1 MTFFLKELNLISFLK
16 TYTIFLLALFLVGCT
31 DKKDK
36 STEHLS
42 KTAEYINKGELEK
55 ARIELKT
62 LSKSGNDTAET
73 YYYMALLNEKKRQFK
88 EMKENLLKTVEL
100 APSFVD
106 ARLKLGKIQ
115 LLFGDIADVMK
126 QADYVLKDDIQ
137 NIEALILKASALI
150 KQKNTNEAL
159 TIIDEVL
166 KTHPN
171 NTDAITLKSL
181 VSMEK
186 GDFTQALTLIESA
199 KKTDVNNISLD
210 FFKIQ
215 IDAKKED
222 SDAVIE
228 DYQNLIRTYP
238 DNNEFKVTLA
248 KIYTQKGKTL
258 EAEALLQTIL
268 DTEPNNIQS
277 ILMFLDFTASINKE
291 TLIDKYT
298 QFSEL
303 HKDQPRILFSLAS
316 WMIARNNFDEATIN
330 LNQVIKIEKNSNVG
344 LSAKVELA
352 KIALETN
359 KIEVAKKISDEI
371 LASNSSYD
379 DANILK
385 ARILLI
391 QGKPD
396 ESIPYLNKVI
406 WSKENSEE
414 AQLLLAQIYLM
425 KGDMKKADVHFSNTL
440 SANPANI
447 QAVLY
452 AYDEAL
458 ANNDLKVAK
467 EIIVRALNLSPSN
480 ILFLEKLANINIMES
495 DWTNAKITV
504 QKITN
509 ASSPLAYDL
518 ASYLL
523 GQIHQ
528 GEGNYNKAIE
538 IYNEILERLP
548 ENSAILTNIAQCYE
562 KLNNRNELIV
572 FLTNFRTKYPQN
584 ITAGIL
590 LAENY
595 LVNKNNDAANNLL
608 QNMIKDK
615 LMSPQ
620 VYYLFANVK
629 LAMNNSQGAVD
640 VYLDGLKHFP
650 DNITLSI
657 SLANLY
663 VTLANYDA
671 AVDIY
676 EALLRKNET
685 LEIANNNL
693 AVILAENYSSVDKL
707 SRAGHLAEKF
717 KDSTQPYYKDTYAWV
732 LIKQGKF
739 MDGLN
744 VLNKLIISNP
754 NIPIFRYH
762 LGVAYNKMGNNSLA
776 INEIKQAI
784 ALSKKTYAT
793 FDMKSAEILLADI
806 IDKTRGH
813 SLAIK

>member
-1 MTFFLKELNLISFLK
+1 MTFYVKK
-16 TYTIFLLALFLVGCT
+16 TIYFSLSKPYTIFILALILMGCT
-31 DKKDK
+31 DQKDK
-36 STEHLS
+36 TKDHLS
-42 KTAEYINKGELEK
+42 KSAEYINKGELEK

-62 LSKSGNDTAET
+62 LSKSANENAET
-73 YYYMALLNEKKRQFK
+73 YFYMALLNEKKRQFK

-100 APSFVD
+100 APSFVE
-106 ARLKLGKIQ
+106 ARIKLGKVQ

-126 QADYVLKDDIQ
+126 HADYVLKDDSQ

-150 KQKNTNEAL
+150 KQKNSNEAFN
-159 TIIDEVL
+159 IIDEVL

-171 NTDAITLKSL
+171 NTDALTLKSL
-181 VSMEK
+181 IFMEK
-186 GDFTQALTLIESA
+186 GDFGQALTLIESA

-222 SDAVIE
+222 TDAVIE
-228 DYQNLIRTYP
+228 DYKNLIRTYP

-248 KIYTQKGKTL
+248 KIYTQKGKKL

-277 ILMFLDFTASINKE
+277 ILMYLDFTASINKE

-298 QFSEL
+298 QFSEI
-303 HKDQPRILFSLAS
+303 HKDQPRILLSLAS
-316 WMIARNNFDEATIN
+316 WMIARKNFDEATTN
-330 LNQVIKIEKNSNVG
+330 LNHVIKIEKNSNVG

-359 KIEVAKKISDEI
+359 KIEEAKKISEDI

-391 QGKPD
+391 QGKSD
-396 ESIPYLNKVI
+396 ESITYLNKVI

-425 KGDMKKADVHFSNTL
+425 KGDMKKANVHFSNTL
-440 SANPANI
+440 LENPANI
-447 QAVLY
+447 KAVLY
-452 AYDEAL
+452 VYEQAL

-495 DWTNAKITV
+495 DWINAKATV

-509 ASSPLAYDL
+509 VSSPLAYDL

-538 IYNEILERLP
+538 IYNEILKRLP
-548 ENSAILTNIAQCYE
+548 ENSVILTNIAQCYE
-562 KLNNRNELIV
+562 NLNNRKELIV
-572 FLTNFRTKYPQN
+572 FLINFRTKYPQN

-595 LVNKNNDAANNLL
+595 LDNKNIDAANNLL

-615 LMSPQ
+615 LINPH
-620 VYYLFANVK
+620 VYYLFSNVK

-640 VYLDGLKHFP
+640 IYLDGLKNYP
-650 DNITLSI
+650 DNITLST

-671 AVDIY
+671 AVAIY
-676 EALLRKNET
+676 DALLKKNET

-707 SRAGHLAEKF
+707 SRAGNLAEKF

-732 LIKQGKF
+732 LIKQGNF
-739 MDGLN
+739 IDGLN
-744 VLNKLIISNP
+744 VLTKLILSKP

-762 LGVAYNKMGNNSLA
+762 LGIAYHEMGNNTLA

-784 ALSKKTYAT
+784 ALSNKTYAT
-793 FDMKSAEILLADI
+793 FDIKSAEMLLADI

-813 SLAIK
+813 SLAAK